1 LKLGVRENI
10 QNVRRR
16 IREAALRAGRR
27 PEEVTLVAVSKF
39 VPPETVLA
47 AMAEGVTDL
56 GESRIQE
63 ALPKMAAVNRPE
75 LNWHLIGNL
84 QTNKVKQAVPAFG
97 LIHSLDR
104 WRLAEALELRGQEVG
119 TQIRVLIEVNVSGE
133 TTKHGLAPAQLR
145 DFLTELKKLPHL
157 LPCGLMT
164 MAPYTPVVEETRPV
178 FRGLKQLWVQ
188 MATELQLGEHWQHLS
203 MGMSNDFEVAVE
215 EGATLVRI
223 GSAIFG
229 AEVNNLN
236 N

>member
-1 LKLGVRENI
+1 MKLGVRENI

-84 QTNKVKQAVPAFG
+84 QTNKVKQAVPA
-97 LIHSLDR
+97 
-104 WRLAEALELRGQEVG
+104 
-119 TQIRVLIEVNVSGE
+119 
-133 TTKHGLAPAQLR
+133 
-145 DFLTELKKLPHL
+145 
-157 LPCGLMT
+157 
-164 MAPYTPVVEETRPV
+164 
-178 FRGLKQLWVQ
+178 
-188 MATELQLGEHWQHLS
+188 
-203 MGMSNDFEVAVE
+203 
-215 EGATLVRI
+215 LV
-223 GSAIFG
+223 
-229 AEVNNLN
+229 
-236 N
+236 